1 MAKNDKPEFATEAV
15 ASVAPAPVAAVP
27 APTPKTAAERIA
39 LRLGTTVT
47 VQVAEGVEL
56 VNNET
61 GHDFVAGQPVQVT
74 VTVTTLRRLQDG
86 DLVLV

>member
-1 MAKNDKPEFATEAV
+1 MAKNETPAFN
-15 ASVAPAPVAAVP
+15 APAPAAAVVAAAKP
-27 APTPKTAAERIA
+27 ADRIA

-47 VQVAEGVEL
+47 VKLAEGVQL

-61 GHDFVAGQPVQVT
+61 GLDFVAGQPVQLT

>member
-1 MAKNDKPEFATEAV
+1 MMAKNDNLPLN
-15 ASVAPAPVAAVP
+15 APAPVAAV
-27 APTPKTAAERIA
+27 AAVATAKPAERIA

-47 VQVAEGVEL
+47 VKVAEGVQL

-61 GHDFVAGQPVQVT
+61 GHDFEPGQPAQVT
-74 VTVTTLRRLQDG
+74 VTVTMLRRLQDG